1 MNATALPP
9 EPVKANET
17 QTKSMESIKEI
28 ICAQVL
34 ERLGRPYRLFKI
46 DAGNVGGNN
55 HRVNVWCETPPK
67 ETIKNAA
74 GMIVQEECL
83 VGGYEISDSFY
94 VKVSPEGGII
104 SSSPPIEKK
113 Y

>member
-1 MNATALPP
+1 MNTTALPP
-9 EPVKANET
+9 EPVKTDEI
-17 QTKSMESIKEI
+17 QPKSVESIKEA
-28 ICAQVL
+28 ICTQVL
-34 ERLGRPYRLFKI
+34 ERLGRPFRLFKI
-46 DAGNVGGNN
+46 DAGNVGGSN

-74 GMIVQEECL
+74 GMIIQEECL
-83 VGGYEISDSFY
+83 IGGYEISDSFY

-104 SSSPPIEKK
+104 SSDPPIKKK

>member
-1 MNATALPP
+1 MNTTAPP
-9 EPVKANET
+9 ESVKTSEIQT
-17 QTKSMESIKEI
+17 QPISVESIEEA

-34 ERLGRPYRLFKI
+34 ERLGRPFYLFKI
-46 DAGNVGGNN
+46 DAGNVGGSN

-67 ETIKNAA
+67 EES
-74 GMIVQEECL
+74 MF
-83 VGGYEISDSFY
+83 GGYEISDSFY

-104 SSSPPIEKK
+104 SSDPPIKKK

>member
-67 ETIKNAA
+67 ETIKNLSL
-74 GMIVQEECL
+74 IH
-83 VGGYEISDSFY
+83 ISEPTRPY
-94 VKVSPEGGII
+94 
-104 SSSPPIEKK
+104 
-113 Y
+113 